1 MTLIRREGRAVDVAP
16 GETVLEAL
24 LRAGIDAPYSCR
36 AGNCQS
42 CMHRAIDGAPPAESQ
57 SGLTDAQKAM
67 GYFLPCICR
76 PSTPLTI
83 LRPDDLGANFEA
95 VVQAIDSLSDDI
107 VRLRVE
113 AEGFAYRPGQF
124 IELSA
129 SEALKR
135 HYSLASHPDE
145 DPFLEMHIRL
155 HQDGR
160 MSRHLAENLQP
171 GDKMHVAGPSGSCFY
186 EGVNLDQPMLLIG
199 AGTGLSPI
207 YGVLRDALHKGHRGP
222 IRLYHGAR
230 SHKGLYL
237 SDELQALSHA
247 RDNFNYRP
255 CAFDPSAPHGGDV
268 AATALEAEQSV
279 SEAAIFLCGGE
290 NLVKRL
296 KRELFMRGA
305 SLKNIRSDA
314 FTPAPAR

>member
-1 MTLIRREGRAVDVAP
+1 MTLIRREDRAVDVAP

-36 AGNCQS
+36 AGNCQT
-42 CMHRAIDGAPPAESQ
+42 CMHRAIDGAPPPDSQ
-57 SGLTDAQKAM
+57 RGLTDAQKAM

-76 PSTPLTI
+76 PTTPLTI
-83 LRPDDLGANFEA
+83 LRPDDLGVRLEA

-113 AEGFAYRPGQF
+113 ADGFVYRPGQF

-129 SEALKR
+129 AEDLKR

-160 MSRHLAENLQP
+160 MSRHLAESLQA
-171 GDKMHVAGPSGSCFY
+171 GDRVHVAGPSGSCFY
-186 EGVNLDQPMLLIG
+186 EGVHEDQSMLLIG
-199 AGTGLSPI
+199 AGTGLAPI
-207 YGVLRDALHKGHRGP
+207 YGVLRDALRKGHRGP
-222 IRLYHGAR
+222 IGLYHGAR
-230 SHKGLYL
+230 SRNGLYL
-237 SDELQALSHA
+237 AEELQAISDA
-247 RDNFNYRP
+247 RDNVDYRP
-255 CAFDPSAPHGGDV
+255 CALDPSAPHGGDV
-268 AATALEAEQSV
+268 AATVLEAERDISN
-279 SEAAIFLCGGE
+279 AAIFLCGGE

-314 FTPAPAR
+314 FTPAR

>member
-1 MTLIRREGRAVDVAP
+1 MTLVTHEGRAVDVAP

-24 LRAGIDAPYSCR
+24 LRAGVNAPHSCR

-42 CMHRAIDGAPPAESQ
+42 CMHRAIDGAPPPQSQ

-76 PSTPLTI
+76 PTTPLTI
-83 LRPDDLGANFEA
+83 LRPDDLGARFEA
-95 VVQAIDSLSDDI
+95 VVRAIDRLNDDI
-107 VRLRVE
+107 VRLRIE
-113 AEGFAYRPGQF
+113 ADGFAYRPGQF

-129 SEALKR
+129 GEDLKR
-135 HYSLASHPDE
+135 HYSLASHPEE

-160 MSRHLAENLQP
+160 MSRHLAEKLRA
-171 GDKMHVAGPSGSCFY
+171 GDTLHVAGPSGSCFY
-186 EGVNLDQPMLLIG
+186 EGVHEDQPMLLIG
-199 AGTGLSPI
+199 AGAGLAPI
-207 YGVLRDALHKGHRGP
+207 YGVLRDALYKGHRGP

-230 SHKGLYL
+230 SSKGLYL
-237 SDELQALSHA
+237 SEELQALSNL
-247 RDNFNYRP
+247 RDNVDYRP
-255 CAFDPSAPHGGDV
+255 CAFDVSAPHGGDV
-268 AATALEAEQSV
+268 AATALEAERSV
-279 SEAAIFLCGGE
+279 SDAAIFLCGGE

-305 SLKNIRSDA
+305 SLKNIRSEA
-314 FTPAPAR
+314 FTPAR

>member
-1 MTLIRREGRAVDVAP
+1 MTLVRHEGGAVDVAP

-24 LRAGIDAPYSCR
+24 LRAGVNAPHSCR

-42 CMHRAIDGAPPAESQ
+42 CLHRAIDGAPPPQSQ

-76 PSTPLTI
+76 PTTPLTI
-83 LRPDDLGANFEA
+83 SRPDDLGASLEA
-95 VVQAIDSLSDDI
+95 IVRAIDPLSEDI
-107 VRLRVE
+107 IRLRIE
-113 AEGFAYRPGQF
+113 ADGFAYRPGQF
-124 IELSA
+124 VELSVG
-129 SEALKR
+129 EDLKR
-135 HYSLASHPDE
+135 HYSLASHPEE
-145 DPFLEMHIRL
+145 DSLLEMHIRL

-160 MSRHLAENLQP
+160 MSRHLAEILKT
-171 GDKMHVAGPSGSCFY
+171 GDSVRVAGPSGSCFY
-186 EGVNLDQPMLLIG
+186 EGVAKDQPMLLIG
-199 AGTGLSPI
+199 AGTGLAPL
-207 YGVLRDALHKGHRGP
+207 YGVLRDALSKGHRGP

-230 SHKGLYL
+230 SGNGLYL
-237 SDELQALSHA
+237 SEELQALSNS
-247 RDNFNYRP
+247 RDNLAYRP
-255 CAFDPSAPHGGDV
+255 CAFDPTAPHGGDV

-279 SEAAIFLCGGE
+279 SDAAIFLCGGE

-314 FTPAPAR
+314 FTPAR

>member
-1 MTLIRREGRAVDVAP
+1 VTLVRHEGGAVDVAP

-24 LRAGIDAPYSCR
+24 LRAGVNAPHSCR

-42 CMHRAIDGAPPAESQ
+42 CLHRAIDGAPPPQSQ

-76 PSTPLTI
+76 PTTPLTI
-83 LRPDDLGANFEA
+83 SRPDDLGASLEA
-95 VVQAIDSLSDDI
+95 IVRAIDPLSEDI
-107 VRLRVE
+107 IRLRIE
-113 AEGFAYRPGQF
+113 ADGFAYRPGQF
-124 IELSA
+124 VELSVG
-129 SEALKR
+129 EDLKR
-135 HYSLASHPDE
+135 HYSLASHPEE
-145 DPFLEMHIRL
+145 DSLLEMHIRL

-160 MSRHLAENLQP
+160 MSRHLAEILKT
-171 GDKMHVAGPSGSCFY
+171 GDSVRVAGPSGSCFY
-186 EGVNLDQPMLLIG
+186 EGVAKDQPMLLIG
-199 AGTGLSPI
+199 AGTGLAPL
-207 YGVLRDALHKGHRGP
+207 YGVLRDALSKGHRGP

-230 SHKGLYL
+230 SGNGLYL
-237 SDELQALSHA
+237 SEELQALSNS
-247 RDNFNYRP
+247 RDNLAYRP
-255 CAFDPSAPHGGDV
+255 CAFDPTAPHGGDV

-279 SEAAIFLCGGE
+279 SDAAIFLCGGE

-314 FTPAPAR
+314 FSPAR

>member
-1 MTLIRREGRAVDVAP
+1 MTLVRHEGGAVDVAP

-24 LRAGIDAPYSCR
+24 LRAGVNAPHSCR

-42 CMHRAIDGAPPAESQ
+42 CLHRAIDGAPPPQSQ

-76 PSTPLTI
+76 PTTPLTI
-83 LRPDDLGANFEA
+83 SRPDDLGASLEA
-95 VVQAIDSLSDDI
+95 IVRAIDPLSEDI
-107 VRLRVE
+107 IRLRIE
-113 AEGFAYRPGQF
+113 ADGFAYRPGQF
-124 IELSA
+124 VELSVG
-129 SEALKR
+129 EDLKR
-135 HYSLASHPDE
+135 HYSLASHPEE
-145 DPFLEMHIRL
+145 DSLLEMHIRL

-160 MSRHLAENLQP
+160 MSRHLAEILKT
-171 GDKMHVAGPSGSCFY
+171 GDSVRVAGPSGSCFY
-186 EGVNLDQPMLLIG
+186 EGVAKDQPMLLIG
-199 AGTGLSPI
+199 AGTGLAPL
-207 YGVLRDALHKGHRGP
+207 YGVLRDALSKGHRGP

-230 SHKGLYL
+230 SGNGLYL
-237 SDELQALSHA
+237 SEELQALSNS
-247 RDNFNYRP
+247 RDNLAYRP
-255 CAFDPSAPHGGDV
+255 CAFDPTAPHGGDV

-279 SEAAIFLCGGE
+279 SDAAIFLCGGE

-314 FTPAPAR
+314 FSPAR

>member
-1 MTLIRREGRAVDVAP
+1 MTLVTHEGRTVDVAP

-24 LRAGIDAPYSCR
+24 LRDGVNAPHSCR

-42 CMHRAIDGAPPAESQ
+42 CMHRAIDGAPPPESQ

-76 PSTPLTI
+76 PKTPLTI
-83 LRPDDLGANFEA
+83 LRPDDLGASLEA
-95 VVQAIDSLSDDI
+95 TVRAIDPLSEDV
-107 VRLRVE
+107 VRLRIE
-113 AEGFAYRPGQF
+113 ADGFAYRPGQF
-124 IELSA
+124 IELRIG
-129 SEALKR
+129 EDLKR
-135 HYSLASHPDE
+135 HYSLASHPEE
-145 DPFLEMHIRL
+145 DSFLEMHIRL
-155 HQDGR
+155 HQEGR
-160 MSRHLAENLQP
+160 MSRHLADHLRA
-171 GDKMHVAGPSGSCFY
+171 GDRLHVAGPSGSCFY
-186 EGVNLDQPMLLIG
+186 EGVAADQPMLLIG
-199 AGTGLSPI
+199 AGTGLAPI
-207 YGVLRDALHKGHRGP
+207 YGVLRDALRKGHRGP

-230 SHKGLYL
+230 SRKGLYL
-237 SDELQALSHA
+237 SDELQAISNA
-247 RDNFNYRP
+247 RDNVDYRP

-279 SEAAIFLCGGE
+279 SDAAIFLCGGE

-314 FTPAPAR
+314 FTPAR